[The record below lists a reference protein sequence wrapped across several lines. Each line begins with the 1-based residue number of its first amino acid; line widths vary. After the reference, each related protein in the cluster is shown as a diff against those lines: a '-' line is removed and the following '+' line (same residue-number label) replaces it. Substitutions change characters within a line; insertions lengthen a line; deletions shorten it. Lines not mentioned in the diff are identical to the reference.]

1 MKPPEETLLFAQRKA
16 PFTPRS
22 NAGSRYGYRP
32 APIRARVGLA
42 MRRAMSFGDLPDVE
56 AVLRASGLSLA
67 PMSVGDAGL
76 NVGGTSVLP
85 TAQLSDIDNG
95 ALKALIIPAGNA
107 DPENAAALDD
117 VIQRA
122 QAKGTPVFAFG
133 DGVGDVLRALGRP
146 SEAHADVPAVM
157 ISGDAIEALAD
168 TNALAAA
175 ARRIQ

>member
-1 MKPPEETLLFAQRKA
+1 MFAQRKA

-85 TAQLSDIDNG
+85 TAQVADIDSG
-95 ALKALIIPAGNA
+95 ALKALIIPAGHV
-107 DPENAAALDD
+107 DPEGDVVLAD
-117 VIQRA
+117 VILRA
-122 QAKGTPVFAFG
+122 RAKGTPVLAFG
-133 DGVGDVLRALGRP
+133 GGVGDVLRALDCLTD
-146 SEAHADVPAVM
+146 AHADAPAVM
-157 ISGDAIEALAD
+157 VCGDAIEALAD
-168 TNALAAA
+168 TEALTAA
-175 ARRIQ
+175 ARRIH